1 MRFPRVRRPI
11 SWREVSHRCKGQE
24 ADEPVKEL
32 YAGRLALLELAQDDT
47 VRSLA
52 DTSPSCGVMPMLD
65 STYMLGQGLGAPPGA
80 QDGEIA
86 AAELY
91 RSDAMSARNQAGSEG
106 PPGAAA

>member
-1 MRFPRVRRPI
+1 
-11 SWREVSHRCKGQE
+11 
-24 ADEPVKEL
+24 
-32 YAGRLALLELAQDDT
+32 
-47 VRSLA
+47 
-52 DTSPSCGVMPMLD
+52 MLD